1 MNEHDQQDGNG
12 VQSSKILADGNVLVE
27 FFGSDAK
34 TCNTQVVAASFAYL
48 PILAYVTQVGIGQ
61 SAEAAREKWMEEL
74 MRRA

>member
-1 MNEHDQQDGNG
+1 MINRMATAFEFQ
-12 VQSSKILADGNVLVE
+12 ILADGNVLVE

-34 TCNTQVVAASFAYL
+34 TCNTQVIAGQAFAYL

-61 SAEAAREKWMEEL
+61 SAEAAKKMMEEL